1 MAHGFNDWNVMPEH
15 SWRIYEA
22 VRAKGLPAQIYY
34 HQGGHGGQPPM
45 EMMNRWFSRY
55 LYGVKNGVENGPK
68 AWIVRENDERSEP
81 TAYADFPNPKAR
93 KVTLHPRPGDGGS
106 GTLVP
111 SSRGKQGVAT
121 LIDDVSHSG
130 EQLARAE
137 QSEHRLLFTTPE
149 LTAPLH
155 LSGLARLNI
164 SLSSSKPAANLSV
177 WLVSLPWEESTRK
190 ITSNIITRGWADPQN
205 HESLTDSDPLEPGK
219 FYELSFELQP
229 DDQIIPAGQ
238 RLGLMIFSSDRDFTL
253 WPEAGTKLSVDLD
266 ATSLELPIVGGE
278 SAFRRAFRPG
288 RR

>member
-1 MAHGFNDWNVMPEH
+1 
-15 SWRIYEA
+15 
-22 VRAKGLPAQIYY
+22 
-34 HQGGHGGQPPM
+34 
-45 EMMNRWFSRY
+45 MNRWFSRY

-68 AWIVRENDERSEP
+68 AWIVREDDDRSEP

-93 KVTLHPRPGDGGS
+93 KVTLHPRPSDGGN

-111 SSRGKQGVAT
+111 SSRGKQGVVT

-155 LSGLARLNI
+155 LSGLVRLNI
-164 SLSSSKPAANLSV
+164 SLASSKPAVNLSV
-177 WLVSLPWEESTRK
+177 WLVSLPWDESSKK
-190 ITSNIITRGWADPQN
+190 ITSNIVTRGWADPQN
-205 HESLTDSDPLEPGK
+205 HESLTESEPLEPGK
-219 FYELSFELQP
+219 FYQLSFELQP
-229 DDQIIPAGQ
+229 DDQIIPVGQ

-253 WPEAGTKLSVDLD
+253 WPEAGTELKVDLD
-266 ATSLELPIVGGE
+266 ATSLELPIVGGK
-278 SAFRRAFRPG
+278 SAFRRAVRTG